1 MKRYIIVIAFIIFV
15 LKVSFSQDFHYAQFD
30 ANPGYLNPAL
40 TGERMSNFKGIM
52 VNLNY
57 RDQMAR
63 YTNSPGSYR
72 SFASGLDATV
82 GPRFSIG
89 EFINNNNSSDGTF
102 NTFNFLLA
110 GSYKL
115 INVVKENEHQQ
126 NFSVGLQMGFLNKS
140 IRQQNSTFDSQ
151 YTGTSL
157 DGFDRNISSGENFVK
172 ESYFKFDMNFG
183 VYYRTTL
190 KNKRL
195 SLFGGAAIYHLTT
208 PNESFIGQYS
218 SIPLKFNIHCGSK
231 YKINEE
237 LSLMGQFLY
246 MNQAKA
252 NELNLGML
260 FYYKIKDTSFE
271 PIIGLNWRNKNA
283 IIFQLGLG
291 YKEVSFRVSYCL
303 VTNYLKDYRN
313 KGLEFSLIYTF
324 NKPQRDYK
332 APMF

>member
-1 MKRYIIVIAFIIFV
+1 MKRYITVIAFIVFV
-15 LKVSFSQDFHYAQFD
+15 LKISFSQDFHYAQFD

-40 TGERMSNFKGIM
+40 TGERLSEYKGMM
-52 VNLNY
+52 VNFNY

-72 SFASGLDATV
+72 SFASGLDATLN
-82 GPRFSIG
+82 PRFSIG

-102 NTFNFLLA
+102 NTLNFLLA

-115 INVVKENEHQQ
+115 INAVKENERQQ

-140 IRQQNSTFDSQ
+140 IHPQNSTYDAQ
-151 YTGTSL
+151 YTGTSS
-157 DGFDRNISSGENFVK
+157 DGFDRSISSGENFVR

-195 SLFGGAAIYHLTT
+195 SFFGGAAIYHLTK

-218 SIPLKFNIHCGSK
+218 STPLKFNIHCGSK
-231 YKINEE
+231 YKINDE
-237 LSLMGQFLY
+237 LSLMGQILY

-252 NELNLGML
+252 NELNVGVLL
-260 FYYKIKDTSFE
+260 FYKIKDTSFE

-283 IIFQLGLG
+283 IIFQLGIG

-324 NKPQRDYK
+324 NKSLSANK
-332 APMF
+332 KPMF

>member
-1 MKRYIIVIAFIIFV
+1 MK
-15 LKVSFSQDFHYAQFD
+15 LSFSQDFHYAQFD

-40 TGERMSNFKGIM
+40 TGERMDEYKGVKLNF
-52 VNLNY
+52 NY

-63 YTNSPGSYR
+63 YTNTPGSYR
-72 SFASGLDATV
+72 SFASGLDATLNS
-82 GPRFSIG
+82 RFSIG

-102 NTFNFLLA
+102 NTLNFLIA

-115 INVVKENEHQQ
+115 INDVKENERQQ

-140 IRQQNSTFDSQ
+140 IHPQNSTYDTQ

-157 DGFDRNISSGENFVK
+157 DGFDRNISSGETFVK
-172 ESYFKFDMNFG
+172 ESYYQFDLNFG

-195 SLFGGAAIYHLTT
+195 SFFGGAAIYHLNK

-218 SIPLKFNIHCGSK
+218 STPIKFNFHCGIK

-237 LSLMGQFLY
+237 LSLMPQILY

-252 NELNLGML
+252 NETNIGML
-260 FYYKIKDTSFE
+260 LFYKIKGSSFE
-271 PIIGLNWRNKNA
+271 PIIGFNWRNKNA
-283 IIFQLGLG
+283 IIFQLGIG
-291 YKEVSFRVSYCL
+291 YKEVSFRTSYCL

-324 NKPQRDYK
+324 KGKNKSGILPL
-332 APMF
+332 F

>member
-1 MKRYIIVIAFIIFV
+1 MVFV
-15 LKVSFSQDFHYAQFD
+15 LKLSFSQDYHYAQFD

-40 TGERMSNFKGIM
+40 TGERISEYKGIM
-52 VNLNY
+52 VNFNY

-72 SFASGLDATV
+72 SFASGLDAILNS
-82 GPRFSIG
+82 RFSIG

-102 NTFNFLLA
+102 NTLNFLLA

-115 INVVKENEHQQ
+115 INVVKENERQQ
-126 NFSVGLQMGFLNKS
+126 NLSVGLQMGFLNKS
-140 IRQQNSTFDSQ
+140 IHPQNSTYDTQ

-157 DGFDRNISSGENFVK
+157 NGFDRNISSGETFVK

-190 KNKRL
+190 INKRL
-195 SLFGGAAIYHLTT
+195 SLFGGAAIYHLTK

-218 SIPLKFNIHCGSK
+218 STPLKFNLHGGSK

-237 LSLMGQFLY
+237 LSMMAQILY

-260 FYYKIKDTSFE
+260 LFYKIKDTSFE

-291 YKEVSFRVSYCL
+291 YKEVSFRASYCL

-313 KGLEFSLIYTF
+313 KGIEFSLIYTF
-324 NKPQRDYK
+324 KGKNQDSKM
-332 APMF
+332 ALF